1 MGFWS
6 WLIDILNFRRR
17 LPPAPVPPQPAPK
30 SQVDAVVAEINRLR
44 VERGR
49 FPVVSDPRI
58 DTVSQAWAVSLA
70 AQDQLSHGNVAYR
83 IASVYPAVPYGEDI
97 AAGDLSVQ
105 DVVAM
110 WANDPPHAQILFG
123 NFNRVGVG
131 IALSRSGWSYWVAD
145 FVLASAGGDLKQR
158 VA

>member
-6 WLIDILNFRRR
+6 WLIDMLNYRRR
-17 LPPAPVPPQPAPK
+17 LPPPAPPPPQPAPR

-44 VERGR
+44 AERGLL
-49 FPVVSDPRI
+49 PVVSDPRV

-70 AQDQLSHGNVAYR
+70 SRDVLDHGNVAYR
-83 IASVYPAVPYGEDI
+83 IASVYPNVPYGEDV
-97 AAGDLSVQ
+97 AAGNLGVQ

-110 WANDPPHAQILFG
+110 WIADRPHAQILFG

-131 IALSRSGWSYWVAD
+131 IALSRGGWSYWVAD
-145 FVLASAGGDLKQR
+145 FVFVVPKATKTRG
-158 VA
+158 